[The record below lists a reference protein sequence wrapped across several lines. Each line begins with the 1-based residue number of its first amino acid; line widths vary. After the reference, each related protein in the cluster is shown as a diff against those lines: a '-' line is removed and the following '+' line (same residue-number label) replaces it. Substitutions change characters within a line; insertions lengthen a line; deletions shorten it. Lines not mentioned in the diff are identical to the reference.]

1 MDWKDTVFDFLEE
14 LIKLPPK
21 DDPGEEAVI
30 RKAADALNIAV
41 VDIVEYASASDEVEG
56 REFSQ
61 YTFYDCGKEKGE
73 LAITSTNPRV
83 IGGTFTYRAFP
94 VKDTMWTI
102 EDMKA
107 VSAFIHILSLRKGN
121 LKIFERLD
129 YLTYHDIAFG
139 MHNVMYGERVMCQ
152 LINQKCID
160 NYASVFMNFRNM
172 TEINENLGRDLT
184 TGIMQLYCA
193 EFQKILTP
201 PECFWRHGGDN
212 FGALIRKE
220 HVEKFTE
227 LIKGADI
234 RYGDRPR
241 DVVRMSACAGIYMID
256 SKETTSSA
264 LIDHCSQTMLIARYA
279 KHAPYLFYDEETLK
293 ISEQSKS
300 MEAHF
305 EEALGKGEFIA
316 YYQPK
321 VSLSTGLLSGAEA
334 LCRWK
339 RADELIPPAAFI
351 PVFERSKRICEID
364 FAMLK
369 TVCSDLAKW
378 KANGY
383 SIVPVSVNF
392 SRKHLSN
399 NALAR
404 DIMSIVK
411 NYDLKPENIIIEFTE
426 TTSEEDQKRLKETVE
441 NLKKMGFC
449 VSVDDFGIGYSSLSM
464 IRDIH
469 FDELKIDKSFL
480 DTDGENYER
489 KLILMKHVLGLAEEF
504 NMSTIAEGAETIE
517 QVKLLDKIGCKQ
529 VQGYYFDKPMPPEL
543 FENRLKNPKYELN

>member
-21 DDPGEEAVI
+21 DHPGEEAVI

-61 YTFYDCGKEKGE
+61 FTFYDGGKEKGE

-107 VSAFIHILSLRKGN
+107 VSAFIHILSLRNGN
-121 LKIFERLD
+121 LKIYERLD

-139 MHNVMYGERVMCQ
+139 MHNVMYGERVMRQ

-172 TEINENLGRDLT
+172 TEINENLGRDMT
-184 TGIMQLYCA
+184 SGIMQLYCA
-193 EFQKILTP
+193 EFEKILTS
-201 PECFWRHGGDN
+201 PECLWRHGGDN

-220 HVEKFTE
+220 NVEKFTE

-241 DVVRMSACAGIYMID
+241 DVVRMSACAGIYIID
-256 SKETTSSA
+256 TKETSCDA
-264 LIDHCSQTMLIARYA
+264 LIDHPRQTMLIARYV
-279 KHAPYLFYDEETLK
+279 KHAPFLFYDEDTIK

-305 EEALGKGEFIA
+305 EEALGNGEFIA

-399 NALAR
+399 NALAQ

-489 KLILMKHVLGLAEEF
+489 KLVIMKHVLGLAEEF

>member
-21 DDPGEEAVI
+21 DHPGEEAVI

-61 YTFYDCGKEKGE
+61 FTFYDGGKEKGE

-107 VSAFIHILSLRKGN
+107 VSAFIHILSLRNGN
-121 LKIFERLD
+121 LKIYERLD

-139 MHNVMYGERVMCQ
+139 MHNVMYGERVMRQ

-172 TEINENLGRDLT
+172 TEINENLGRDMT
-184 TGIMQLYCA
+184 SGIMQLYCA
-193 EFQKILTP
+193 EFEKILTS
-201 PECFWRHGGDN
+201 PECLWRHGGDN

-220 HVEKFTE
+220 NVEKFTE

-241 DVVRMSACAGIYMID
+241 DVVRMSACAGIYIID
-256 SKETTSSA
+256 TKETSCDA
-264 LIDHCSQTMLIARYA
+264 LIDHPRQTMLIARYV
-279 KHAPYLFYDEETLK
+279 KHAPFLFYDEDTIK

-305 EEALGKGEFIA
+305 EEALGNGEFIA

-399 NALAR
+399 NALAQ

-426 TTSEEDQKRLKETVE
+426 TTSEEAQKRLKETVE

-489 KLILMKHVLGLAEEF
+489 KLVIMKHVLGLAEEF